1 MLSYN
6 NDFIIF
12 KSKGKLMFPFL
23 FMKNIII
30 YIFISFAYIL
40 LVLLDKKIIQT
51 DSKIFDFLAK
61 DYPSSVVQNYME
73 SQKKWWWVSYVTTPV
88 LIGIKVLLVAF
99 CLNFVKIISEKLED
113 VKFRD
118 ILTVVLIAEFV
129 FVIAGFYKFFN
140 FYLIDTDYTLETLQ
154 TYYPLSLI
162 NYKEA
167 ISTEKWLAYPLQLA
181 NVFELMYWGV
191 LAWGIWQLADKKIS
205 YQRSLGYVALTYG
218 VGLLFWVGVVCFLI
232 LSVSY

>member
-1 MLSYN
+1 
-6 NDFIIF
+6 
-12 KSKGKLMFPFL
+12 
-23 FMKNIII
+23 MKNYILFL
-30 YIFISFAYIL
+30 IFISYFIL
-40 LVLLDKKIIQT
+40 IFLEKKYIQT
-51 DSKIFDFLAK
+51 DSKIFDFLSK

-99 CLNFVKIISEKLED
+99 CLNFVKIISEKLEN

-118 ILTVVLIAEFV
+118 ILFVVLIAEFV

-140 FYLIDTDYTLETLQ
+140 FYLVETDYTLETLQ

-162 NYKEA
+162 NFKEA

-181 NVFELMYWGV
+181 NIFEIMYWGV

-205 YQRSLGYVALTYG
+205 YIKSFGYVALTYG
-218 VGLLFWVGVVCFLI
+218 IGLLFWVGVVCFLI

>member
-1 MLSYN
+1 MRIN
-6 NDFIIF
+6 
-12 KSKGKLMFPFL
+12 FL
-23 FMKNIII
+23 
-30 YIFISFAYIL
+30 IFISLIFINL
-40 LVLLDKKIIQT
+40 LLFYLESNFIRT
-51 DSKIFDFLAK
+51 DSKVFDFLAK

-73 SQKKWWWVSYVTTPV
+73 SQKKWWWVSYAVTPV

-129 FVIAGFYKFFN
+129 FIIAGFYKFFN

>member
-1 MLSYN
+1 MIKN
-6 NDFIIF
+6 NF
-12 KSKGKLMFPFL
+12 
-23 FMKNIII
+23 
-30 YIFISFAYIL
+30 YIFLIVLFAHIFIL
-40 LVLLDKKIIQT
+40 YFTSYFLEINSKII
-51 DSKIFDFLAK
+51 DFLAK
-61 DYPSSVVQNYME
+61 DYPSSVVQNYIE
-73 SQKKWWWVSYVTTPV
+73 SQKKWWWVSYAVTPV

-129 FVIAGFYKFFN
+129 FIIAGFYKFFN

>member
-1 MLSYN
+1 MRNY
-6 NDFIIF
+6 
-12 KSKGKLMFPFL
+12 FL
-23 FMKNIII
+23 CILCISI
-30 YIFISFAYIL
+30 YFF
-40 LVLLDKKIIQT
+40 LVYLDKSYIST

-73 SQKKWWWVSYVTTPV
+73 SQKKWWWVSYAVTPV

-129 FVIAGFYKFFN
+129 FIIAGFYKFFN

-218 VGLLFWVGVVCFLI
+218 IGLLFWVGVVCFLI

>member
-1 MLSYN
+1 MRNY
-6 NDFIIF
+6 
-12 KSKGKLMFPFL
+12 FL
-23 FMKNIII
+23 CILCISI
-30 YIFISFAYIL
+30 YFF
-40 LVLLDKKIIQT
+40 LVYLDKSYIST

-73 SQKKWWWVSYVTTPV
+73 SQKKWWWVSYAVTPV

-118 ILTVVLIAEFV
+118 ILFVVLIAEFV
-129 FVIAGFYKFFN
+129 FIIAGFYKFFN

-162 NYKEA
+162 NFKEA
-167 ISTEKWLAYPLQLA
+167 ISTEKWLAYPLQLC
-181 NVFELMYWGV
+181 NLFELIYWGI
-191 LAWGIWQLADKKIS
+191 LAWGIWELADKKIS
-205 YQRSLGYVALTYG
+205 YIKSLGYVALTYG
-218 VGLLFWVGVVCFLI
+218 IGLLFWVGVVCFLI

>member
-1 MLSYN
+1 MSLT
-6 NDFIIF
+6 IIF
-12 KSKGKLMFPFL
+12 FYLILTFVDKT
-23 FMKNIII
+23 
-30 YIFISFAYIL
+30 FIVSE
-40 LVLLDKKIIQT
+40 
-51 DSKIFDFLAK
+51 SKIFDYLANK
-61 DYPSSVVQNYME
+61 YPSSVVQNYME

-113 VKFRD
+113 VQFRD

-167 ISTEKWLAYPLQLA
+167 ISTEKWLAYPLQLC
-181 NVFELMYWGV
+181 NLFEVIYWGF
-191 LAWGIWQLADKKIS
+191 LAWGIWELADKKIS
-205 YQRSLGYVALTYG
+205 YIKSLGYVALTYG
-218 VGLLFWVGVVCFLI
+218 IGLLFWVGVVCFLI